1 MYTTTTMYYWNHI
14 NTIIGN
20 KMRVLLISLATAISF
35 LASAQSKDQNYV
47 MSRHLLDDKG
57 AAIATVAYYNGM
69 GDMEETVTSGSGTAE
84 SVYTY
89 LNYDSKRHER
99 RAFCPVPIGNGLS
112 YENSGSIVQ
121 ASADFYKDNNAFQQY
136 SYDTAGRTV
145 RVDLSGKAWH
155 EHNAHTQATYG
166 TNTPADKV
174 IRYKLPLA
182 PSGFY
187 PAGCLEKTSVTD
199 ADGRKKITFRDLD
212 GNIILE
218 RRSLGDTYYIYNN
231 LGQLRYVLTPEYQN
245 HPDLSVFAYQYEYDV
260 HDNLVKKI
268 LPGAQ
273 YTQYWYDKDGRCV
286 FSQDAGLRSK
296 GLYHFYFYDRI
307 GRLAVSGVSRHCKTN
322 IGNIDVTVT
331 ASQSGDI
338 LHSGY
343 KCNATDIIEPD
354 EAIVEKINYYD
365 SYDFLSGS
373 HKVDFDSIAPSQK
386 NGANGRPTGTMTR
399 ATNGQYIFSAYS
411 YDPKGNII
419 EALSKGLDGYT
430 SKFSYTYTL
439 TNQLQTSSGCVN
451 VRYGKKLNITQQNA
465 YSTRNGLLASKTI
478 TLDHGTSPN
487 ATTIGYEYDALNRL
501 AKIIRPK
508 EVGPVTFD
516 YDVHGWPTKIETK
529 SYKEYLFYA
538 DGPGTPC
545 YNGNIS
551 SQKWTNSNYTP
562 QRSYNFIYDNVNRLT
577 KAEYSEGDGTSDAT
591 GHYDEGVAYDMNGNI
606 TALQR
611 HGLRQDGTYG
621 LIDDLKVTLSGNQLS
636 SVTDAAGTIIRE
648 GALDF
653 STAKDGKALYR
664 YNASGALSGDT
675 GRGITNI
682 EYDDNLNPVRIQF
695 DNGSVTKYVYSADGA
710 KLRVIHYTA
719 MPNISVADGETHELT
734 KAEIQAVDSI
744 DYLLGGNL
752 VVKNGRIDKYLLG
765 EGYCDTSAPHCCITP
780 PTLILPTE
788 DKPLTK
794 EQEEYNK
801 KLEEDWKKKIKEESS
816 KDYFVFFFYNSDHLG
831 NNHEMVDN
839 YGTVRQVVNYYPFG
853 TPYCDATSSLYAG
866 QQPYKFNSK
875 EFDTTHGLNTYDYG
889 ARQYNSILPSWDRL
903 DPLCEKYYSISPY
916 AYCHDNPVNTTDPDG
931 MDDYYDINGN
941 FLGTNN
947 NQTDYIYIANK
958 FKPLGI
964 WNGESH
970 FGIYSRTAL
979 SKAEL
984 SAKTWSKILTRIAVN
999 AGVKAEDLHNGAI
1012 SVGVLE
1018 RLNDNINYDF
1028 SDSYNDIDKCIGEGL
1043 QFYSASV
1050 MGRKNKNGSALI
1062 TAFIYPSDN
1071 NLREYYSTVSN
1082 IQHLLYSH
1090 EYLGHYIKGMQD
1102 GITLDK
1108 SLINNPLFRKT
1119 TQGYQKHI
1127 FDRIKS
1133 EEQ

>member
-1 MYTTTTMYYWNHI
+1 
-14 NTIIGN
+14 
-20 KMRVLLISLATAISF
+20 MRVLLISLAIAISF

-57 AAIATVAYYNGM
+57 TAIATAAYYNG
-69 GDMEETVTSGSGTAE
+69 
-84 SVYTY
+84 
-89 LNYDSKRHER
+89 
-99 RAFCPVPIGNGLS
+99 
-112 YENSGSIVQ
+112 
-121 ASADFYKDNNAFQQY
+121 
-136 SYDTAGRTV
+136 
-145 RVDLSGKAWH
+145 
-155 EHNAHTQATYG
+155 
-166 TNTPADKV
+166 
-174 IRYKLPLA
+174 
-182 PSGFY
+182 
-187 PAGCLEKTSVTD
+187 LE
-199 ADGRKKITFRDLD
+199 
-212 GNIILE
+212 
-218 RRSLGDTYYIYNN
+218 DTYYIYNN
-231 LGQLRYVLTPEYQN
+231 LGQLRYVLTPEYQK
-245 HPDLSVFAYQYEYDV
+245 HPDLSAFAYQYEYDV
-260 HDNLVKKI
+260 HDNLVKRI

-296 GLYHFYFYDRI
+296 GLFYFYFYDRI
-307 GRLAVSGVSRHCKTN
+307 GRLAVLGVCRHCKTN

-331 ASQSGDI
+331 ASQSGDL
-338 LHSGY
+338 LHSVY
-343 KCNATDIIEPD
+343 KCNEADIID
-354 EAIVEKINYYD
+354 SDGAIVENINDYD

-373 HKVDFDSIAPSQK
+373 HKAEFDSIAP
-386 NGANGRPTGTMTR
+386 
-399 ATNGQYIFSAYS
+399 
-411 YDPKGNII
+411 
-419 EALSKGLDGYT
+419 
-430 SKFSYTYTL
+430 
-439 TNQLQTSSGCVN
+439 
-451 VRYGKKLNITQQNA
+451 
-465 YSTRNGLLASKTI
+465 
-478 TLDHGTSPN
+478 
-487 ATTIGYEYDALNRL
+487 
-501 AKIIRPK
+501 
-508 EVGPVTFD
+508 
-516 YDVHGWPTKIETK
+516 
-529 SYKEYLFYA
+529 
-538 DGPGTPC
+538 
-545 YNGNIS
+545 
-551 SQKWTNSNYTP
+551 
-562 QRSYNFIYDNVNRLT
+562 
-577 KAEYSEGDGTSDAT
+577 
-591 GHYDEGVAYDMNGNI
+591 
-606 TALQR
+606 
-611 HGLRQDGTYG
+611 
-621 LIDDLKVTLSGNQLS
+621 
-636 SVTDAAGTIIRE
+636 
-648 GALDF
+648 
-653 STAKDGKALYR
+653 
-664 YNASGALSGDT
+664 
-675 GRGITNI
+675 
-682 EYDDNLNPVRIQF
+682 
-695 DNGSVTKYVYSADGA
+695 
-710 KLRVIHYTA
+710 
-719 MPNISVADGETHELT
+719 

-752 VVKNGRIDKYLLG
+752 VMKNGRIDKYLFG
-765 EGYCDTSAPHCCITP
+765 EGFCQAQIPSITWTKPHFFFS
-780 PTLILPTE
+780 LD
-788 DKPLTK
+788 DKPTTK
-794 EQEEYNK
+794 EQEEKNKEMLETWNALYNARNVADEFSFYYYNK
-801 KLEEDWKKKIKEESS
+801 
-816 KDYFVFFFYNSDHLG
+816 DHLG
-831 NNHEMVDN
+831 NNREVINN
-839 YGTVRQVVNYYPFG
+839 YGSIRQVVNYYPFG

-866 QQPYKFNSK
+866 QQPYKYNSK

-931 MDDYYDINGN
+931 MDDYYDVNGN

-970 FGIYSRTAL
+970 FGIYSRTSL

-999 AGVKAEDLHNGAI
+999 AGVKAEDLHNGEI

-1127 FDRIKS
+1127 FDRIKL